1 MEELDLLKK
10 DWKKN
15 ENKFPRLS
23 EKEIYAML
31 HKNSTSVVKWIFLI
45 SVFEF
50 AFFLAIT
57 LLLNDNTNTTRME
70 GYLSDFTLTAVT
82 IIDYGIMIYFFCQF
96 YINYRKITTTDKVKN
111 LMSSILKTR
120 KTVSN
125 YIFVKISF
133 IVILLTAMFIIS
145 FYNEP
150 EIVNILHSAD
160 EKGKAGLVYLIY
172 FVLVA
177 VAVSFFA
184 LVVWL
189 FYRLIYGMLLKRL
202 RKNYDEL
209 KKIDFK

>member
-31 HKNSTSVVKWIFLI
+31 HKNSTSVVKWIFLVSI
-45 SVFEF
+45 FEF
-50 AFFLAIT
+50 AFFLALT
-57 LLLNDNTNTTRME
+57 LLLNDNTGATKME
-70 GYLSDFTLTAVT
+70 GYLNDFTITVIT
-82 IIDYGIMIYFFCQF
+82 VIDYGIMFYFFCLF
-96 YINYRKITTTDKVKN
+96 YINYKKITTTDQVKN
-111 LMSSILKTR
+111 LMANILKTR

-133 IVILLTAMFIIS
+133 IVILLITIFIVY
-145 FYNEP
+145 FNNEP
-150 EIVNILHSAD
+150 EMQNMRHLA
-160 EKGKAGLVYLIY
+160 EEQGKVGLVYLMY

-177 VAVSFFA
+177 ISIAIFA
-184 LVVWL
+184 LALWL
-189 FYRLIYGMLLKRL
+189 FYKLIYGLLLKRL

-209 KKIDFK
+209 KKIDF

>member
-45 SVFEF
+45 SIFEF

-57 LLLNDNTNTTRME
+57 LLLSDNTNTTRME

-82 IIDYGIMIYFFCQF
+82 VIDYGIMIYFFCQF

-150 EIVNILHSAD
+150 EIVNLLHTAD

-189 FYRLIYGMLLKRL
+189 FYKLIYGMLLKRL

>member
-96 YINYRKITTTDKVKN
+96 YINYKKITTTDKVKN

-160 EKGKAGLVYLIY
+160 EKGKAGLVYLVY

-189 FYRLIYGMLLKRL
+189 FYKLIYGMLLKRL
-202 RKNYDEL
+202 RKNYEEL

>member
-31 HKNSTSVVKWIFLI
+31 HKNSTSIVKWIFLVSI
-45 SVFEF
+45 FEF
-50 AFFLAIT
+50 AFFLALT
-57 LLLNDNTNTTRME
+57 LLLNDNTGTTKME
-70 GYLSDFTLTAVT
+70 GYLNDFTITVIT
-82 IIDYGIMIYFFCQF
+82 VIDYGIMFYFFCLF
-96 YINYRKITTTDKVKN
+96 YINYKKITTTDQVKN
-111 LMSSILKTR
+111 LMVNILKTR

-133 IVILLTAMFIIS
+133 IVILLITIFIVY
-145 FYNEP
+145 FNNEP
-150 EIVNILHSAD
+150 EMQNMRHLA
-160 EKGKAGLVYLIY
+160 EEQGKVGLVYLMY

-177 VAVSFFA
+177 ISIAIFA
-184 LVVWL
+184 LALWL
-189 FYRLIYGMLLKRL
+189 FYKLIYGLLLKRL

-209 KKIDFK
+209 KKIDF

>member
-50 AFFLAIT
+50 AFFLALT
-57 LLLNDNTNTTRME
+57 LLVNDNANTTKME
-70 GYLSDFTLTAVT
+70 GYLNNFTITAIT
-82 IIDYGIMIYFFCQF
+82 IIDYGIMVYFFCLF
-96 YINYRKITTTDKVKN
+96 YINYKKITTTDKVKN

-133 IVILLTAMFIIS
+133 IVILLTTMFIVY
-145 FYNEP
+145 FNNEP
-150 EIVNILHSAD
+150 EMLNMRHLA
-160 EKGKAGLVYLIY
+160 EEQGKT
-172 FVLVA
+172 VLVNLVTFVVVTIS
-177 VAVSFFA
+177 VAMFA
-184 LVVWL
+184 LMVWL
-189 FYRLIYGMLLKRL
+189 FYKLIYGLLLKRL

-209 KKIDFK
+209 KKIDF